1 MIDPEDIIS
10 FLNSPTAKECT
21 ALLKKP
27 PMEIVAETFYKVR
40 YFLLWKIIQTN
51 AQRPMAVRNISEKA
65 VHRAKVTESGGC
77 VISVSILKLFIL

>member
-1 MIDPEDIIS
+1 M
-10 FLNSPTAKECT
+10 K
-21 ALLKKP
+21 
-27 PMEIVAETFYKVR
+27 IVAEAFYKVR
-40 YFLLWKIIQTN
+40 DFLLWKIIQTN